1 MLLRVKGKR
10 WYNTPMTIKKIKP
23 VKPAAGPAAPAADA
37 PAPAAAPGGAT
48 IADRF
53 KLDVP
58 ETPAAKGGSVGKT
71 AATIAL
77 VVGFA
82 ALALAGILT
91 FVLYQHWD
99 YLCNQ
104 VA

>member
-1 MLLRVKGKR
+1 
-10 WYNTPMTIKKIKP
+10 MTIKKIKP
-23 VKPAAGPAAPAADA
+23 IKPASAPAAPAA
-37 PAPAAAPGGAT
+37 PAAGGAT

-58 ETPAAKGGSVGKT
+58 EASAKNGGGGTVGKK

-77 VVGFA
+77 IVGLV
-82 ALALAGILT
+82 ALTVAGVLA

>member
-1 MLLRVKGKR
+1 
-10 WYNTPMTIKKIKP
+10 MTIKKIKP
-23 VKPAAGPAAPAADA
+23 VKPASAPAAATPVAVPAAPAA
-37 PAPAAAPGGAT
+37 GGAT

-58 ETPAAKGGSVGKT
+58 EPSAKSGGGTVGKK
-71 AATIAL
+71 AAMIAL
-77 VVGFA
+77 VVGLV
-82 ALALAGILT
+82 ALTVAGILA

>member
-1 MLLRVKGKR
+1 MTSKLRR
-10 WYNTPMTIKKIKP
+10 WYNTTITIKKIKP
-23 VKPAAGPAAPAADA
+23 VKPASAPAAAAPAAAPAAPAA
-37 PAPAAAPGGAT
+37 GGAT

-58 ETPAAKGGSVGKT
+58 APSAKSGGGTVGKK
-71 AATIAL
+71 AAMIAL
-77 VVGFA
+77 VVGLV
-82 ALALAGILT
+82 ALTVAGILT
-91 FVLYQHWD
+91 IVLYQHWD

>member
-1 MLLRVKGKR
+1 MRGD
-10 WYNTPMTIKKIKP
+10 I
-23 VKPAAGPAAPAADA
+23 
-37 PAPAAAPGGAT
+37 
-48 IADRF
+48 
-53 KLDVP
+53 P
-58 ETPAAKGGSVGKT
+58 ETTAAKGGSVGKT

-82 ALALAGILT
+82 ALALVGILT

>member
-1 MLLRVKGKR
+1 
-10 WYNTPMTIKKIKP
+10 MTIKKIKP
-23 VKPAAGPAAPAADA
+23 VKPASAPAVAPAAAPAAPAA
-37 PAPAAAPGGAT
+37 GGAT

-58 ETPAAKGGSVGKT
+58 EATKGKGGGSVGKK
-71 AATIAL
+71 AAAIAL
-77 VVGFA
+77 VVGLA
-82 ALALAGILT
+82 ALIVAGVLA

>member
-1 MLLRVKGKR
+1 
-10 WYNTPMTIKKIKP
+10 MTIKKIKP
-23 VKPAAGPAAPAADA
+23 VKPASAPAAS
-37 PAPAAAPGGAT
+37 APAAAPAALAAGGAT

-58 ETPAAKGGSVGKT
+58 EAAHKGGSTSKKM
-71 AATIAL
+71 ATIAL
-77 VVGFA
+77 IVGLV
-82 ALALAGILT
+82 ALTVAGVLT

>member
-1 MLLRVKGKR
+1 
-10 WYNTPMTIKKIKP
+10 MTIKKIKP
-23 VKPAAGPAAPAADA
+23 VKPASAPAAAAPAAAPAAPAA
-37 PAPAAAPGGAT
+37 GGAT

-58 ETPAAKGGSVGKT
+58 APSAKSGGGTVGKK
-71 AATIAL
+71 AAMIAL
-77 VVGFA
+77 VVGLV
-82 ALALAGILT
+82 ALTVAGILT
-91 FVLYQHWD
+91 IVLYQHWD

>member
-1 MLLRVKGKR
+1 
-10 WYNTPMTIKKIKP
+10 MTIKKIKP
-23 VKPAAGPAAPAADA
+23 VKPAAAPAATPAAAPAAPAA
-37 PAPAAAPGGAT
+37 GGAT

-58 ETPAAKGGSVGKT
+58 AQSAKKGGGGTVGKK
-71 AATIAL
+71 AAAIAL
-77 VVGFA
+77 VVGLV
-82 ALALAGILT
+82 ALTVAGILA

-99 YLCNQ
+99 FLCNQ

>member
-1 MLLRVKGKR
+1 MTSKLRR
-10 WYNTPMTIKKIKP
+10 WYNTTMTIKKIKP
-23 VKPAAGPAAPAADA
+23 VKPASAPAAAAPAAAPAAPAA
-37 PAPAAAPGGAT
+37 GGAT

-58 ETPAAKGGSVGKT
+58 ATPAKSGGGGTVGKK
-71 AATIAL
+71 AAMIAL
-77 VVGFA
+77 VVGLV
-82 ALALAGILT
+82 ALTVAGILA

>member
-1 MLLRVKGKR
+1 MTYRLRR
-10 WYNTPMTIKKIKP
+10 WYNTTMTIKKIKP
-23 VKPAAGPAAPAADA
+23 VKPASAPAAAAPAAAPAAPAA
-37 PAPAAAPGGAT
+37 GGAT

-58 ETPAAKGGSVGKT
+58 APSAKSGGGTVGKK
-71 AATIAL
+71 AAMIAL
-77 VVGFA
+77 VVGLV
-82 ALALAGILT
+82 ALTVAGILT
-91 FVLYQHWD
+91 IVLYQHWD